1 METLEEVVEKFVIK
15 MMSLDANKDLSE
27 IKEAVGKILG
37 QETLMKV
44 VSLVVNVLKKIEGC
58 ISEIERLIQEREQ
71 RKVIIIILINIIY

>member
-15 MMSLDANKDLSE
+15 MMSLDTNKDLSE

-44 VSLVVNVLKKIEGC
+44 VSLVVNVLKKIGC

-71 RKVIIIILINIIY
+71 RKVIIIILINIID

>member
-15 MMSLDANKDLSE
+15 MMSLDTNKDLSE

-71 RKVIIIILINIIY
+71 RKVIIIILINIID